1 MSLWAIMTIAQA
13 APMPLARPVPP
24 QNPIRVRLDRKT
36 NKVATLDLETYL
48 RGVLPAEMPVSW
60 PIEAL
65 KAQAVAAR
73 TFALFRQGQ
82 SRAKDFDVDS
92 DVMDQMFLEGAETT
106 KRAEQAIDET
116 RGLVLHTP
124 QGKLIAAY
132 FHSDCGGHTEDAR
145 NVWGGGEST
154 GTAGCPF
161 TARANWK
168 LRLTLKQLAAKLR
181 LPVKAIELGER
192 TESGRV
198 ARVALALA
206 DGSGRTITANDF
218 RHALGYGELK
228 STAFS
233 ISREGETYTF
243 AGRGFGHGV
252 GLCQWG
258 ARQMAL
264 QGSSF
269 KEILAHYYPSA
280 RLGHDPN
287 SILDRHPNLDDE
299 EGDGAKNNQAANFH
313 KGSLSR
319 L

>member
-1 MSLWAIMTIAQA
+1 MTIAHA

-36 NKVATLDLETYL
+36 NTIATLDLETYL
-48 RGVLPAEMPVSW
+48 RGVLPAEMPASW
-60 PIEAL
+60 PLEAL

-82 SRAKDFDVDS
+82 SRSKDFDVEA
-92 DVMDQMFLEGAETT
+92 DVMDQMFLTDAETT
-106 KRAEQAIDET
+106 KQAEQAIDET
-116 RGLVLHTP
+116 RGLVLQTP
-124 QGKLIAAY
+124 QGKFVAAY

-145 NVWGGGEST
+145 NVWGAGEST
-154 GTAGCPF
+154 GTTGCPF
-161 TARANWK
+161 SPKSNWK

-181 LPVKAIELGER
+181 LPLKAVELGAR
-192 TESGRV
+192 NESGRV
-198 ARVALALA
+198 SRVVLALA
-206 DGSGRTITANDF
+206 DGSGRTIAANDF

-258 ARQMAL
+258 ARQMAK
-264 QGSSF
+264 QGHSF
-269 KEILAHYYPSA
+269 KEILAHYYPKA
-280 RLGHDPN
+280 RLGRDPN
-287 SILDRHPNLDDE
+287 AILDRHPNLDDE
-299 EGDGAKNNQAANFH
+299 ERDGANNKQAAEFH
-313 KGSLSR
+313 KGSLPR